1 MLLNGANAMTALN
14 AYTATGVKTHAATR
28 WGSDTLLKTVSSAE
42 TTAGWAV
49 TQIQMSNDQKTVDFS
64 SVWRKS
70 SATTT
75 DESYIK
81 QGNKGTLYQGVSFS
95 SDFGKTWSSKF
106 ASATPTETVV
116 SGSVSAIASAG
127 VALALL
133 ATTF

>member
-14 AYTATGVKTHAATR
+14 AYSSVGVKTHAATK

-49 TQIQMSNDQKTVDFS
+49 TQMQMSRDQKTVDFT

-75 DESYIK
+75 DESYVK
-81 QGNKGTLYQGVSFS
+81 QGNRGSLYQGVSFS

-106 ASATPTETVV
+106 ASSTTTETVV

>member
-14 AYTATGVKTHAATR
+14 AYSSVGVKTHAATK

-49 TQIQMSNDQKTVDFS
+49 TQMQMSKDQKTVDFT

-75 DESYIK
+75 DESYVK
-81 QGNKGTLYQGVSFS
+81 QGNRGSLYQGVSFS

-106 ASATPTETVV
+106 ASSTTTETVV